1 MDKKRKT
8 IIKIFKDIGLGTE
21 IQTNLKDVD
30 FLDVTLNLQNGTYHP
45 YKKPNDKLLYIHSL
59 LNHPPQIT
67 KHLPNSISERL
78 LKNSSNQKNFNTAKV
93 EYQNVLKKLGYNVDL
108 KNTNNKS
115 ERPKHKSKT

>member
-8 IIKIFKDIGLGTE
+8 IIKIFKDIGFSTD

-30 FLDVTLNLQNGTYHP
+30 FLDITLNPINGTYHP
-45 YKKPNDKLLYIHSL
+45 YKKPNDKLLYIHSS

-78 LKNSSNQKNFNTAKV
+78 LKNSLNQKKFNAAKV

-108 KNTNNKS
+108 KKTNNKS
-115 ERPKHKSKT
+115 ERPKHKSET